1 MCNVFMHLLM
11 VDGIELF
18 DVDGFGVGI
27 EDGVRLVLGVA
38 LAA

>member
-1 MCNVFMHLLM
+1 MHLIM

-27 EDGVRLVLGVA
+27 EDGVRLVFCVV
-38 LAA
+38 LAAWG